1 LESRSDQPKR
11 PVGASVGIRHPALMR
26 QAHTGRYDMANAN
39 FYLDEMDSCPTHGI
53 DAMRH
58 TPVDGETPR
67 NLDHWDCAE
76 CDFNAGSID
85 WVARGQ
91 DVAYDED
98 GVPTEVG

>member
-1 LESRSDQPKR
+1 
-11 PVGASVGIRHPALMR
+11 
-26 QAHTGRYDMANAN
+26 MANAN
-39 FYLDEMDSCPTHGI
+39 FYLDKMDSCPTHGI

>member
-1 LESRSDQPKR
+1 
-11 PVGASVGIRHPALMR
+11 
-26 QAHTGRYDMANAN
+26 MANAN
-39 FYLDEMDSCPTHGI
+39 FYLDKMDSCPTHGI

-85 WVARGQ
+85 WVARR
-91 DVAYDED
+91 DDSDDASHVAWQAQKADLERHDELFFCEWD
-98 GVPTEVG
+98 RRGES